1 MGTAI
6 VALSMLSKLV
16 SVPGYS
22 PKLVMDTAGIYQMGT
37 FLLVEALQIRDMLE
51 VVSIELTGLYYF
63 IGLYIIIK
71 YLNLQSITL
80 LL

>member
-1 MGTAI
+1 
-6 VALSMLSKLV
+6 
-16 SVPGYS
+16 
-22 PKLVMDTAGIYQMGT
+22 MDTAGIYQVST
-37 FLLVEALQIRDMLE
+37 LLLIEALQIRNVLE

-63 IGLYIIIK
+63 VGLYVVIK

>member
-1 MGTAI
+1 
-6 VALSMLSKLV
+6 
-16 SVPGYS
+16 
-22 PKLVMDTAGIYQMGT
+22 MDTAGIYQMGT
-37 FLLVEALQIRDMLE
+37 FLLVEALQIRNMLE
-51 VVSIELTGLYYF
+51 VVCIELAGLYYF